1 MLPDVEYTMNE
12 IKDVVEEC
20 LNLPPTNEK
29 KNYTFINGDKED
41 GHYLDDEDWENG
53 WSHV

>member
-1 MLPDVEYTMNE
+1 MKL
-12 IKDVVEEC
+12 K
-20 LNLPPTNEK
+20 
-29 KNYTFINGDKED
+29 NGDKED